1 LSLIKHYVL
10 GKKPLLKKPMISYF
24 FNFLLTEIY
33 LYTGFSSFWLIL
45 SALYFFYQLAKRF
58 KEGESIQKQNFFE
71 SFPLSL
77 FFVVFLVLP
86 QIFLW
91 TKITSQIIIIFGF
104 IAFYFLIHLYQRFY
118 KSFDFFRLYAPIVFG
133 ALSYFFF
140 RSNLFKDFFFKELLM
155 FFALFFFFESYR
167 FIFKLNGKAP
177 AIFSIVPTFILL
189 EFLWILNFLPVN
201 FLTLAMIWLI
211 LFVLINEVWLLNAQK
226 MLNLK
231 HFLPEVV
238 FSAVLVLVL
247 LLTSSWRM
255 F

>member
-1 LSLIKHYVL
+1 
-10 GKKPLLKKPMISYF
+10 MISYIL
-24 FNFLLTEIY
+24 NFLLTEIY
-33 LYTGFSSFWLIL
+33 LYSGFATFWLIV
-45 SALYFFYQLAKRF
+45 STFYFLYQLAKRF
-58 KEGESIQKQNFFE
+58 KEGESLQKQNFFE
-71 SFPLSL
+71 ALPLTFL
-77 FFVVFLVLP
+77 FIIFLVLP
-86 QIFLW
+86 QIFHW
-91 TKITSQIIIIFGF
+91 TKATSQIIIILGF
-104 IAFYFLIHLYQRFY
+104 IGFYFLIRLYQRFY

-133 ALSYFFF
+133 ILSYLFF
-140 RSNLFKDFFFKELLM
+140 RSNLFEAFFFKELLM
-155 FFALFFFFESYR
+155 FFALFLFFESYR
-167 FIFKLNGKAP
+167 YIFKLNGKAP

-211 LFVLINEVWLLNAQK
+211 FFVLTNEIWLLNAQK

-238 FSAVLVLVL
+238 FSAVLVVVL

>member
-1 LSLIKHYVL
+1 
-10 GKKPLLKKPMISYF
+10 MISYI

-33 LYTGFSSFWLIL
+33 LYSGFATFWLIV
-45 SALYFFYQLAKRF
+45 STLYFLYQLAKRF
-58 KEGESIQKQNFFE
+58 KEGESLQKQNFFE
-71 SFPLSL
+71 AFPLTFL
-77 FFVVFLVLP
+77 FIIFLVLP
-86 QIFLW
+86 QIFHW
-91 TKITSQIIIIFGF
+91 TKATSQIIIILGF
-104 IAFYFLIHLYQRFY
+104 IGFYFLTRLYQRFY

-133 ALSYFFF
+133 ILSYLFF
-140 RSNLFKDFFFKELLM
+140 RSNLFEAFFFKELLM
-155 FFALFFFFESYR
+155 FFALFLFFESYR
-167 FIFKLNGKAP
+167 YIFKLNGKAP

-211 LFVLINEVWLLNAQK
+211 FFVLTNEIWLLNAQK

-238 FSAVLVLVL
+238 FSAVLVVVL